1 MQSSRLF
8 SCFSFFDLN
17 ISDIKV
23 CLHCRFSSVKAWKLT
38 GDGWKFKAPWKCFW
52 VVCLEI
58 PDNVAGCCAWLGW
71 SGPGLQL
78 LNNNL
83 RSLWFVNTEISSSR
97 RLGWAWSK
105 CWSGRKSCNQESRFW
120 FYSDCFEKLT
130 NAKPIWWGEA
140 RLARL
145 PLHKHLL
152 QYYRGVSS
160 MVFHPPGARRMLW
173 WLGKLLN
180 VIGCF
185 VRTEEWEMVT
195 QLWEIGPFLSVW
207 SARVTFLLRKLYLYY
222 NKWIH

>member
-58 PDNVAGCCAWLGW
+58 PDNVAGWCAWLSW

-105 CWSGRKSCNQESRFW
+105 CWTGRKSCNQESRFW
-120 FYSDCFEKLT
+120 YGFDSIQTVLKSLQTQNQSDGVKQGEPDCRCINTSCNIIEVSRQFCFTRQE
-130 NAKPIWWGEA
+130 PGGCCDGWGN
-140 RLARL
+140 
-145 PLHKHLL
+145 
-152 QYYRGVSS
+152 
-160 MVFHPPGARRMLW
+160 F
-173 WLGKLLN
+173 
-180 VIGCF
+180 
-185 VRTEEWEMVT
+185 
-195 QLWEIGPFLSVW
+195 
-207 SARVTFLLRKLYLYY
+207 
-222 NKWIH
+222 

>member
-58 PDNVAGCCAWLGW
+58 PDNVAGCCAWLSW

-160 MVFHPPGARRMLW
+160 ILSHPPGARSQEDVVMVGETFKCY
-173 WLGKLLN
+173 WLFCEDRGMGN
-180 VIGCF
+180 GDSVMGDWTVF
-185 VRTEEWEMVT
+185 VSLECSSNFST
-195 QLWEIGPFLSVW
+195 S
-207 SARVTFLLRKLYLYY
+207 
-222 NKWIH
+222 